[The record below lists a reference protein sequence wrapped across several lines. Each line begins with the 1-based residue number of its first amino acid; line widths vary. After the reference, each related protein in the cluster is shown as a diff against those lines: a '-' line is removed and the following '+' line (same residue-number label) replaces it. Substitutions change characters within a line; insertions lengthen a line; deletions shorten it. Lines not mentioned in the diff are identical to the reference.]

1 MNDLLVR
8 WVQYN
13 NWANAKLVETAEQ
26 LDAIT
31 LMSGRLSKGS
41 AFETLRHVL
50 DVEWSWRMFCIGSDT
65 GDALIWDVEPLD
77 DLPSVKARW
86 RQEGEDMLR
95 YVQSLSEDE
104 LEEVYRQRSLLKR
117 SVYPEDIAEA
127 VYYFASDL
135 SAKST
140 GNILNVDA
148 GNAVSF
154 TR

>member
-1 MNDLLVR
+1 MPSTLFDKIWRRHVILEQPDGPSLLYVDR
-8 WVQYN
+8 NIVHDG
-13 NWANAKLVETAEQ
+13 TFH
-26 LDAIT
+26 
-31 LMSGRLSKGS
+31 

-104 LEEVYRQRSLLKR
+104 LTRQITSPSGQHIVTIRDILMHVLNHATNHRSEL
-117 SVYPEDIAEA
+117 
-127 VYYFASDL
+127 
-135 SAKST
+135 
-140 GNILNVDA
+140 G
-148 GNAVSF
+148 
-154 TR
+154 

>member
-1 MNDLLVR
+1 V
-8 WVQYN
+8 
-13 NWANAKLVETAEQ
+13 
-26 LDAIT
+26 
-31 LMSGRLSKGS
+31 
-41 AFETLRHVL
+41 
-50 DVEWSWRMFCIGSDT
+50 
-65 GDALIWDVEPLD
+65 
-77 DLPSVKARW
+77 
-86 RQEGEDMLR
+86 
-95 YVQSLSEDE
+95 SEDE